1 MKIVVNSAPIISL
14 SLINKFYLLKEL
26 FEEIIV
32 PDAVYNEIVH
42 KGINRA
48 GSNELIKATWIDIVK
63 VENINAKE
71 LIMLELDEG
80 EAEVIE
86 IAKEKKIYTVLI
98 DEFAGRQYAS
108 LLGINVIGTLG
119 ILLSCKKLGLISE
132 IRPLIDILIKK
143 KRYINKALY
152 TSILHNA
159 GE

>member
-1 MKIVVNSAPIISL
+1 M
-14 SLINKFYLLKEL
+14 
-26 FEEIIV
+26 
-32 PDAVYNEIVH
+32 H
-42 KGINRA
+42 KGIKKA
-48 GSNELIKATWIDIVK
+48 GSNELAKSTWIKVVK
-63 VENINAKE
+63 VENINARD

-86 IAKEKKIYTVLI
+86 IAKEKKIDTVFI

-143 KRYINKALY
+143 KRYINKLLY
-152 TSILHNA
+152 ASILRNA